1 LFVLAVQYIFIE
13 LTADRI
19 QDGAASYTMSASEK
33 KRKISQE
40 NGNDFQSQEYPLSDR
55 KSVAPRKVPKR
66 RGEESS
72 FQISQRDHWNYLV
85 QKTFQLYES
94 ELTERNGG
102 KFHPSIAIE
111 IRRVLEEIKSKY
123 CPTIGDVFVTGSNDG
138 CQLGGAVSVSVSRLT
153 LFKQLVDARIV
164 HVTCGSMSNFI
175 LDQQGRVY
183 SWGSSDKGAL
193 GRRTDTEAD
202 PDTEFKAIQ
211 ITGFMPSRM
220 APAFRMIANDDKSTN
235 NDENDDTNILQVVAG
250 GSHVL
255 FLSNHGSVY
264 VAGSY
269 VMDNK
274 SWREEAPPDQ
284 PDQDYTDTE
293 LYEGAAPR
301 GFRDQPRHVYRLPQ
315 LVDKIFAGT
324 SMSAARLV
332 DGTLMTWGSDAKGEL
347 GRGSTEEN
355 CEIVLNPKDKNEKKR
370 AFEIMKHDFLVPKPV
385 KYSPAIGKHIVL
397 DVACGQNHM
406 LVVLREE
413 DSFETKVYGTGL
425 NQYGQLGLGDATNR
439 NVLTLVSIFTKHVL
453 STLILS
459 SIVHSII

>member
-1 LFVLAVQYIFIE
+1 
-13 LTADRI
+13 
-19 QDGAASYTMSASEK
+19 MSASEK
-33 KRKISQE
+33 KRKLESK
-40 NGNDFQSQEYPLSDR
+40 GADFQSFESESQHQGFPSSSRMSKVLR
-55 KSVAPRKVPKR
+55 KGAKR
-66 RGEESS
+66 REEENS
-72 FQISQRDHWNYLV
+72 FQLSQRQHWYHLV
-85 QKTFQLYES
+85 QQTFQLYES

-102 KFHPSIAIE
+102 KFHMSIALE

-123 CPTIGDVFVTGSNDG
+123 CPTIGNVFVTGSNDG
-138 CQLGGAVSVSVSRLT
+138 CQLGEASSVSVSRLII
-153 LFKQLVDARIV
+153 FKHPTGADIV
-164 HVTCGSMSNFI
+164 HATCGSMSNFI
-175 LDQQGRVY
+175 LDNQGRVY

-202 PDTEFKAIQ
+202 PETEFKATQ
-211 ITGFMPSRM
+211 ITGFHPSRM
-220 APAFRMIANDDKSTN
+220 APALRSATNDDINSFN
-235 NDENDDTNILQVVAG
+235 GDSNDDSKILQVVAG

-255 FLSNHGSVY
+255 FLSNCGNVY

-324 SMSAARLV
+324 SMSAARLA
-332 DGTLMTWGSDAKGEL
+332 DGTLMTWGCDAKGEL
-347 GRGSTEEN
+347 GRGSTVET
-355 CEIVLNPKDKNEKKR
+355 CDIVLNPKDANEKKK
-370 AFEIMKHDFLVPKPV
+370 AFEIMKHDFLIPKPV

-425 NQYGQLGLGDATNR
+425 NQYGQLGLGDNTNR
-439 NVLTLVSIFTKHVL
+439 NVLTLVSIREANVKHYSPRYYL
-453 STLILS
+453 TLG
-459 SIVHSII
+459 